1 MKIDSYASLSS
12 VIYFLIVY
20 FDSPNIDLLYRNLP
34 ICLGF
39 SSIFDFVLDT
49 WLGKMQIKFAFAL
62 GLIVSLSPTNSFRCR

>member
-39 SSIFDFVLDT
+39 SSIFDFVVDT
-49 WLGKMQIKFAFAL
+49 PSAKCK
-62 GLIVSLSPTNSFRCR
+62 

>member
-49 WLGKMQIKFAFAL
+49 WPRQNANKICFCARLFL
-62 GLIVSLSPTNSFRCR
+62 NL

>member
-39 SSIFDFVLDT
+39 SSIFDFVVDT
-49 WLGKMQIKFAFAL
+49 PPRQNANKFAFAL
-62 GLIVSLSPTNSFRCR
+62 GLIVSLSSTNSFRCR